1 MVEMTDQDRID
12 ELLRRILK
20 AIRPDQRGGV
30 ERIPTSL
37 QAALVLEMALRP
49 RGSEKRK
56 CADV

>member
-1 MVEMTDQDRID
+1 MTDQDRID